1 MRTTLPNF
9 DGLDVTALDFA
20 VDRHATDLKQIGNLV
35 HGVEQ
40 LGGGTDGFHVAALRT
55 GVGGHGRRIAMW
67 GALASH
73 RRHHPALRRKRRRR
87 PLLAKLARNQW

>member
-1 MRTTLPNF
+1 MPNF

-73 RRHHPALRRKRRRR
+73 RRHPPCPAPKT
-87 PLLAKLARNQW
+87 P